1 MSVVVEGIDKRY
13 TKGDTPAVHEAQL
26 HAPSG
31 GVTALLGPSGSGKTT
46 LLRIIAGLE
55 TPDRGRITIHGT
67 DVTKTSVRDR
77 GLGFVFQGYA
87 LFSHLSVRDNIG
99 FGLKLKRMPSKE
111 VARRVDELLELV
123 QLRELGHRKPGE
135 LSGGQQQRVA
145 FARALAP
152 KPKVLLLDEP
162 FGALDAKVRLELRR
176 WLRTLHAQT
185 HVTTLLVTHD
195 QEEALE
201 LSDQVVLMNEGRI
214 VQSGTP
220 YQIYDQPVSP
230 FVASF
235 IGNASLLR
243 GRVHDGHA
251 ELAGIEVNAPPGLT
265 KGSAVLAY
273 VRAEEVT
280 LARSPETNVEVSTVR
295 RVASRVEVEV
305 VLADGQHLTVQ
316 LSRLE
321 ADALALQ
328 TGDRLRLDLG
338 KPRVFSEAPV
348 SR

>member
-1 MSVVVEGIDKRY
+1 MSVVIEGIDKRY
-13 TKGDTPAVHEAQL
+13 TQGDSPAVHDATL
-26 HAPSG
+26 RAASG

-55 TPDRGRITIHGT
+55 TPDRGRISIHGT
-67 DVTKTSVRDR
+67 DVTKTSVRER

-99 FGLKLKRMPSKE
+99 FGLKLKTLPSRE
-111 VARRVDELLELV
+111 IARRVDELLELV
-123 QLRELGHRKPGE
+123 QLRELGQRKPNE

-152 KPKVLLLDEP
+152 KPRVLLLDEP

-176 WLRTLHAQT
+176 WLRALHAQT

-243 GRVHDGHA
+243 GSVDDGQA
-251 ELAGIEVNAPPGLT
+251 ELAGIQLDAPPGIPS
-265 KGSAVLAY
+265 GSAVLAY

-280 LARSPETNVEVSTVR
+280 LARAPQTNVEVSTVR
-295 RVASRVEVEV
+295 RIASRVEVEV
-305 VLADGQHLTVQ
+305 VLADGQRMTVQ
-316 LSRLE
+316 LSRIE
-321 ADALALQ
+321 ADALWLQ
-328 TGDRLRLDLG
+328 AGDRLRLDLG
-338 KPRVFSEAPV
+338 KPRIFLAP
-348 SR
+348 